1 MARFRTPLETALE
14 TRLPLEMDDL
24 DVGDY
29 DVLDGIDTQAEAD
42 RLTAALENG
51 AVLAGVRL

>member
-24 DVGDY
+24 DVGNY
-29 DVLDGIDTQAEAD
+29 DVLDGIDAQAEAD
-42 RLTAALENG
+42 RLTAALETG